1 MNGLNGTT
9 QPNVTEL
16 EAAMLRKIARSEY
29 TTLNGG
35 EPTNADET
43 STWADCIVDSNADKG
58 VLSSLIQKELVNH
71 YPDGKDSTC
80 QLSELGFKIYKALV
94 IDNLD
99 HCLECGAVIENG
111 EFCSDCQRK
120 FDRHDDMMA
129 DAAWLGHTF

>member
-1 MNGLNGTT
+1 MNGTNETNDNTYHIDRNRFLLNGEDVSDEFFGSLSP
-9 QPNVTEL
+9 QDSASDIVQ
-16 EAAMLRKIARSEY
+16 LRQDF
-29 TTLNGG
+29 L
-35 EPTNADET
+35 D
-43 STWADCIVDSNADKG
+43 
-58 VLSSLIQKELVNH
+58 
-71 YPDGKDSTC
+71 
-80 QLSELGFKIYKALV
+80 LGWMTKHDNIV